1 MLCPIDLLD
10 RCSVVVGMHPD
21 EATDL
26 IIDYAVANK
35 KPFVVLPCCVCEDK
49 FPERRLKSGGRVQT
63 FDHFVEYLMEKH
75 PGNEMARMR
84 YAGPNLVIF
93 NRMGITSSSK

>member
-1 MLCPIDLLD
+1 
-10 RCSVVVGMHPD
+10 VVGVHPD

-26 IIDYAVANK
+26 IVDFAISHR

-49 FPERRLKSGGRVQT
+49 FPERRLRGGGHVRT
-63 FDHFVEYLMEKH
+63 FGEFVDYLMEKDE
-75 PGNEMARMR
+75 GNEQARMA

-93 NRMGITSSSK
+93 NRMGR